1 MFMSKT
7 EIKLWT
13 VYIAILFI
21 ILFLVSIF
29 TGCDNGWS
37 IMDWEVK

>member
-1 MFMSKT
+1 MSKT